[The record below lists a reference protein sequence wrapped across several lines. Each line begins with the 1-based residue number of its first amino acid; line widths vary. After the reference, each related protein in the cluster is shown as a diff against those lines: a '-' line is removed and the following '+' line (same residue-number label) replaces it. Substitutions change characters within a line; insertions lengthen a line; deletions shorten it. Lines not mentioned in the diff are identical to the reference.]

1 MLMTHAHAKQPIVGI
16 MVTGKHVGHQAQVSM
31 YPPPHTTRMLCV
43 ECGWALVRCAYG
55 FRS

>member
-1 MLMTHAHAKQPIVGI
+1 MLVCVVWAWMRVG
-16 MVTGKHVGHQAQVSM
+16 VECGVWVGFGPLRFRM